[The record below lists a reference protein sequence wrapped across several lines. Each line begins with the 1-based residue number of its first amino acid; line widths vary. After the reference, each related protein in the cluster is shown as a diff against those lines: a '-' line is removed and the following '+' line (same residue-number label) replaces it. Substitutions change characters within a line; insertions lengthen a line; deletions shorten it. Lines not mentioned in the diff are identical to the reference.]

1 MQDSTAHYHPVPL
14 PLTGTCCTTRHVRV
28 ADERDCRGPHRAPC
42 PKGRLG
48 TKLNDA
54 LHSDF
59 HEPAAAKNTQKF
71 YDAIDPLL
79 EVDEKNTRIFMDIR
93 AAHEDTM
100 RDNFGVNPEVRADR
114 LREYQDAMYSRLRD
128 IVQGGDA
135 QPVAAALGT
144 FHQYA
149 KSLIKKHFPE
159 WSPSTPVESFEYR
172 TTEETN
178 EALAKTNLPGTNIPD
193 ARRIDG
199 TNSDSFGNFVVSHA
213 AEQYKQRFG
222 PAPQG
227 GMNPRFLYLLIF

>member
-1 MQDSTAHYHPVPL
+1 MFESQMKAIVVDLTAHRVPED
-14 PLTGTCCTTRHVRV
+14 
-28 ADERDCRGPHRAPC
+28 AM
-42 PKGRLG
+42 G

-79 EVDEKNTRIFMDIR
+79 KVDEKNTQIFMDIR

-100 RDNFGVNPEVRADR
+100 RDNFGVHSQVRADR
-114 LREYQDAMYSRLRD
+114 LREYQDAMYSRLHD
-128 IVQGGDA
+128 IVKGGEA
-135 QPVAAALGT
+135 GPVKQALDT
-144 FHQYA
+144 LHEYA

-159 WSPSTPVESFEYR
+159 WSPSTPVVSFEYR
-172 TTEETN
+172 TTDETN
-178 EALAKTNLPGTNIPD
+178 EALAKTNIPD

-199 TNSDSFGNFVVSHA
+199 TNSQNFGNFVVSHA

-222 PAPQG
+222 PAPKAA
-227 GMNPRFLYLLIF
+227 

>member
-1 MQDSTAHYHPVPL
+1 MQVQQLITILCLCLSQALAAPLDMFESQMNAIVVDLTEHRVPKDA
-14 PLTGTCCTTRHVRV
+14 V
-28 ADERDCRGPHRAPC
+28 
-42 PKGRLG
+42 G

-135 QPVAAALGT
+135 QP
-144 FHQYA
+144 
-149 KSLIKKHFPE
+149 KHFPE

-222 PAPQG
+222 PAPKAA
-227 GMNPRFLYLLIF
+227 

>member
-1 MQDSTAHYHPVPL
+1 MQVQQLITILCLCLSQALAAPLDMFESQMNAIVVDLTEHRVPKDA
-14 PLTGTCCTTRHVRV
+14 V
-28 ADERDCRGPHRAPC
+28 
-42 PKGRLG
+42 G

-222 PAPQG
+222 PAPKAA
-227 GMNPRFLYLLIF
+227 